1 MTLELND
8 MLIVGGYVFLILAIT
23 IGLLIK
29 IGKLSPENYFL
40 AGRGLPWWA
49 VGGSLIASNISAEHF
64 IGMSGASYLTGIAI
78 ASYEWM
84 GAIALLIVAKFLWPF
99 FLDRGFYSMPQ
110 FIGQRFN
117 RTVRGILAVMF
128 IVFFIFINMAAMLY
142 LGGFALEMMLGIP
155 MFYGVIGLALYAV
168 TFSVLGGLIVVVWT
182 DLVQASFFMIGGL
195 VVAYL
200 SLNAV
205 GGGEGIIAGLQA
217 IADRAPERL
226 DLILEP
232 SHEAFNY
239 LPGLSVIFGGMWI
252 ANLYNFGCNQYIM
265 QRALAAQDILEAQKG
280 AIFAA
285 YLKFLVPFIVVLPG
299 LAVYVL
305 NADINNLN
313 ETYPWLINSFL
324 DSGWRGFAAAA
335 LMAAIGSSLS
345 SLVNSTTSIFTID
358 IYHPFFNPTEDEE
371 HVVRVG
377 KTFGV
382 ISLAAAAAFAPMM
395 IRFENVL
402 QIESVFEF
410 ILETTGYFSPGVVVI
425 FLFGIFWKR
434 ATSKAALWVILLN
447 IPISLVVG
455 NVLFPEMPLLDRIGL
470 SFVALSMLMILISM
484 LTSKGD
490 DSKAEELEDGMYN
503 TSVFFNLSTIFIIC
517 LISIFY
523 AVFW

>member
-8 MLIVGGYVFLILAIT
+8 MLIVGGYVALILAIT
-23 IGLLIK
+23 IWLLIK
-29 IGKLSPENYFL
+29 IGKLNPEHYFL

-64 IGMSGASYLTGIAI
+64 IGMSGASYMTGIAI

-117 RTVRGILAVMF
+117 KTVRGVLAAMF
-128 IVFFIFINMAAMLY
+128 ILFFIFINMSAMLY
-142 LGGFALEMMLGIP
+142 LGGFALEMMFGVPLI
-155 MFYGVIGLALYAV
+155 YGVIGLALYAV
-168 TFSVLGGLIVVVWT
+168 TFSVLGGLVVVVWT
-182 DLVQASFFMIGGL
+182 DLVQACFFMVGGL

-200 SLNAV
+200 ALNAV
-205 GGGEGIIAGLQA
+205 GGGEGILAGFQA

-226 DLILEP
+226 DLILDTN
-232 SHEAFNY
+232 HEAFNF

-265 QRALAAQDILEAQKG
+265 QRALAAQDIVEAQRG

-285 YLKFLVPFIVVLPG
+285 FLKFLVPFIVVLPG
-299 LAVYVL
+299 LSVYVL

-345 SLVNSTTSIFTID
+345 LSLIHI
-358 IYHPFFNPTEDEE
+358 
-371 HVVRVG
+371 
-377 KTFGV
+377 
-382 ISLAAAAAFAPMM
+382 
-395 IRFENVL
+395 
-402 QIESVFEF
+402 
-410 ILETTGYFSPGVVVI
+410 
-425 FLFGIFWKR
+425 
-434 ATSKAALWVILLN
+434 
-447 IPISLVVG
+447 
-455 NVLFPEMPLLDRIGL
+455 
-470 SFVALSMLMILISM
+470 
-484 LTSKGD
+484 
-490 DSKAEELEDGMYN
+490 
-503 TSVFFNLSTIFIIC
+503 
-517 LISIFY
+517 
-523 AVFW
+523 